1 MALASMRLGD
11 QSNIFEPGG
20 DFTDYRCC
28 GVCAAIVDNDNLPR
42 IGLAGEIVG
51 DLREGVTD
59 TGFFVKCRYDDRE

>member
-11 QSNIFEPGG
+11 QPHIFELGG
-20 DFTDYRCC
+20 DFTDYGGC
-28 GVCAAIVDNDNLPR
+28 GIRAAIVDYDNLPR
-42 IGLAGEIVG
+42 IGLASEIVS